1 MKKAISF
8 LISLVMVISIAVP
21 AFADVAGPYF
31 NTYDVIVTA
40 EEGIEA
46 TGYDNGER
54 VIITIPKGTV
64 ITITGEDIWGENP
77 ELYSRYNGM
86 SITIADKGIAL
97 VKDSVDGTNAVNLEE
112 SYVVR
117 VITKDGIKI
126 HSGPHDIY
134 KTVGTVPYGTD
145 ITIEKVD
152 SEFETGWAFIS
163 YKGVSGWI
171 SVYEYSAD
179 FELAYVVNGRRNI
192 YGETYSDNRLYI
204 ISDYITL
211 LDNPGDDLKTAKKIS
226 VPSGTEISYSLYAL
240 KPRSELYYVEYEG
253 HKGWAF
259 TKSYESEGIYVG
271 DFADSFIAEC
281 ILEKDSP
288 LYKVE
293 NNNIV
298 KTDKIIPVNTII
310 TTIYEGFLDGYMYMI
325 NYGGEQYW
333 VSVFDCL
340 ERHEESEKLLIID
353 PDGVNA
359 YSSILCDKDANAEEV
374 VIKQNDVIKPVFFG
388 EEQYGFMLNGE
399 LYWINDNDKK
409 IARDEVET
417 LIVKNYATTFAY
429 PNGPVLETDIPIN
442 TVLRADYYFWMYNEN
457 EEQYDKK
464 WYRVKYNDEYVWVAD
479 NYIEAPSMYTAE
491 LSDDLDVYTYYTRG
505 EKSFT
510 IPAGEKVVFVFYD
523 ESEESAYVEY
533 QGKMGWVD
541 TRRASLEIEKNDWET
556 LDEDPYYYLFPEE
569 NPEAETV
576 SRINDDD
583 YPDNSNVIKIAL
595 ICSAAA
601 IVLVITAVVTISLI
615 KKSRKSVAEAE
626 EKEPEEDEND

>member
-31 NTYDVIVTA
+31 NSYEAVVVA
-40 EEGIEA
+40 ENGIDTISYSPE
-46 TGYDNGER
+46 DNPS
-54 VIITIPKGTV
+54 INIPKGAVITV
-64 ITITGEDIWGENP
+64 ISD
-77 ELYSRYNGM
+77 YSWDDSNEIGVTYNGKNY
-86 SITIADKGIAL
+86 TIHNEGIKL
-97 VKDSVDGTNAVNLEE
+97 IKDSVDDKDAYTLEE

-117 VITKDGIKI
+117 VISKNGIKI
-126 HSGPHDIY
+126 YSGPNFVY
-134 KTVGTVPYGTD
+134 KTVGTIPHGTD

-152 SEFETGWAFIS
+152 TEYETSWAYVS
-163 YKGVSGWI
+163 YNGVTGWI
-171 SVYEYSAD
+171 SIYEYNED
-179 FELAYVVNGRRNI
+179 FELAYVMSGRRNI
-192 YGETYSDNRLYI
+192 YDEAYSECKLYVARG
-204 ISDYITL
+204 YIYL
-211 LDNPGDDLKTAKKIS
+211 LENPGDDFDTAKKIK

-240 KPRSELYYVEYEG
+240 KPHADLFYIEYEG
-253 HKGWAF
+253 YKGWAC
-259 TKSYESEGIYVG
+259 TGMEEEES
-271 DFADSFIAEC
+271 FADSYISEC

-298 KTDKIIPVNTII
+298 KTDKIIPANTIT
-310 TTIYEGFLDGYMYMI
+310 TTIYEGFLDGYLYMI
-325 NYGGEQYW
+325 NYGVEQYW
-333 VSVFDCL
+333 VSAFDCL
-340 ERHEESEKLLIID
+340 ERQEENEKLLIID

-388 EEQYGFMLNGE
+388 EEKYGFMLNGE

-457 EEQYDKK
+457 EEQYDKE
-464 WYRVKYNDEYVWVAD
+464 WYRVKYNDEYVWVVD
-479 NYIEAPSMYTAE
+479 NYIDASSLYTAK
-491 LSDDLDVYTYYTRG
+491 LSNDLDVYTYFTRG

-510 IPAGEKVVFVFYD
+510 IPAGESVVFIFYD

-541 TRRASLEIEKNDWET
+541 TDFAGIEIEKNDWET

-569 NPEAETV
+569 NPEAETI
-576 SRINDDD
+576 SHINDDD

-626 EKEPEEDEND
+626 EKEPEEVEND

>member
-64 ITITGEDIWGENP
+64 ITITGENIWEENP
-77 ELYSRYNGM
+77 ELYSRYNEM
-86 SITIADKGIAL
+86 SITIANKGIAL
-97 VKDSVDGTNAVNLEE
+97 VEDSVDGTNAVNLEE

-126 HSGPHDIY
+126 HSGPNSFY
-134 KTVGTVPYGTD
+134 KTVGTIPYGTD
-145 ITIEKVD
+145 ITIERVD
-152 SEFETGWAFIS
+152 SEYDTGWAYIS

-171 SVYEYSAD
+171 SVYEYSDD
-179 FELAYVVNGRRNI
+179 FELAYVMNGRRNI
-192 YGETYSDNRLYI
+192 YDEAYSECKLYVARG
-204 ISDYITL
+204 YIYL
-211 LDNPGDDLKTAKKIS
+211 LENPGDDFDTAKKIK

-240 KPRSELYYVEYEG
+240 KPRADLFYIEYEG
-253 HKGWAF
+253 YKGWAC
-259 TKSYESEGIYVG
+259 TGMAEEES
-271 DFADSFIAEC
+271 FADSYISEC
-281 ILEKDSP
+281 ILKNDSP

-298 KTDKIIPVNTII
+298 KTDKIIPANTII
-310 TTIYEGFLDGYMYMI
+310 TTIYEGFLDGYLYMI

-340 ERHEESEKLLIID
+340 ERQEENEKLLIID
-353 PDGVNA
+353 PDGVKA
-359 YSSILCDKDANAEEV
+359 YSSILCDKDANAEEIL
-374 VIKQNDVIKPVFFG
+374 IKQNDVIKPVFFG
-388 EEQYGFMLNGE
+388 EEKYGFVLNGE

-442 TVLRADYYFWMYNEN
+442 TVLRADYYLWMYNEN
-457 EEQYDKK
+457 EEQYDKE
-464 WYRVKYNDEYVWVAD
+464 WYRVKYNDEYVWVVD
-479 NYIEAPSMYTAE
+479 NYIDASSLYTAK
-491 LSDDLDVYTYYTRG
+491 LSNDLDVYTYFTRG

-510 IPAGEKVVFVFYD
+510 IPAGESVVFIFYD

-569 NPEAETV
+569 NPEAETI

-615 KKSRKSVAEAE
+615 KKSRKSVTEAE
-626 EKEPEEDEND
+626 EKESEESEDD